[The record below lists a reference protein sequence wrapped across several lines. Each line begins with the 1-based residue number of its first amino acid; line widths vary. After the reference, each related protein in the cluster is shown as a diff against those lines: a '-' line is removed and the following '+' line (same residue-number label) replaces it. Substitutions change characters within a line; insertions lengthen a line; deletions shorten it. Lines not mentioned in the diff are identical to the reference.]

1 LRRIVFVVTAV
12 AVLVAASSAYGAI
25 NAYTAPMKF
34 APKKSGSA
42 KKPVAISFTQNIT
55 ASGTNGN
62 RTAVLQ
68 NIRTKIYGLRVN
80 GKNFP
85 TCSLSKI
92 AAAKNDNVCPKGAK
106 VAGGAITALLG
117 PSNNFDLHA
126 MGVANCDPAL
136 DVWNSGQG
144 KLTFFFV
151 DTPTH
156 ICLGGALHTGST
168 GPYPA
173 TYKMRGKYLITNVPI
188 PDYIDFPLGK
198 SPTALAGSL
207 VTEHLVWFKHTT
219 KVKVKGKKKTVA
231 AVSSVGCKKHKRP
244 YSTAFSAVLP
254 TTGTHETQT
263 ISGSAKCR

>member
-1 LRRIVFVVTAV
+1 MRRIVFVVMTV
-12 AVLVAASSAYGAI
+12 AALVAASSAYAAI
-25 NAYTAPMKF
+25 NTYTAPIKF
-34 APKKSGSA
+34 SSKKAGTA
-42 KKPVAISFTQNIT
+42 KKPAPLGFTLNIT

-68 NIRTKIYGLRVN
+68 NIRTKIYGLRVD
-80 GKNFP
+80 GKHFP

-106 VAGGAITALLG
+106 VAAGAITALLG
-117 PSNNFDLHA
+117 PSNNFALHA
-126 MGVANCDPAL
+126 VGVANCDPEL

-156 ICLGGALHTGST
+156 VCLGGALHTGST

-173 TYKMRGKYLITNVPI
+173 TYKVQGKYLVTNVPI

-231 AVSSVGCKKHKRP
+231 AISSVGCKKGKRP
-244 YSTAFSAVLP
+244 YSTTFSATLP
-254 TTGTHETQT
+254 TTGTNETQT
-263 ISGSAKCR
+263 VSGSAKCP